1 MVSDFPIGPVRA
13 SSTSLRDGFA
23 TLDRPDRQR
32 SIAEYEE
39 AVAMP
44 RGDRA
49 NAAVRLAVGSPVRTQ
64 SAAVSPTP
72 FDSRHY
78 SAVYSVMSVR
88 ITIA

>member
-64 SAAVSPTP
+64 SAAVSTTL
-72 FDSRHY
+72 FNARHV
-78 SAVYSVMSVR
+78 SVAYSVVPVR
-88 ITIA
+88 NTTV